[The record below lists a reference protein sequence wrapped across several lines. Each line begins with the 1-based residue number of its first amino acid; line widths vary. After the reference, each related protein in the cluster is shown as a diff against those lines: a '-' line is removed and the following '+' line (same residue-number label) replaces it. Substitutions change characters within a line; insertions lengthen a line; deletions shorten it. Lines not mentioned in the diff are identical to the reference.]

1 MLAYF
6 QKTLLVFS
14 LIITTVCSAHA
25 EPNLEQ
31 SPQASI
37 TQKISSIEENPDK
50 PQVLFQ
56 LKELLDGYKLKNNER
71 LQVLKAIESQYRN
84 TNDFIKAIET
94 VNRIILLSEQNS
106 KSVELAHA
114 YKRLGIYRYLKGE
127 YEQSI
132 EHYTDAL
139 AIFNA
144 LNRPILIANMHNN
157 IGLAQAALGQNIQ
170 AINSYQLAKSIYQE
184 IGSEIDNI
192 DIRFNIAGL
201 YLKLERYD
209 TAIEAYL
216 DVIEKRKEISDF
228 EGLAQAYSDLGIA
241 YKQSNKPEVA
251 LEYMQKSLAY
261 YLHENDLFNLASIYH
276 NISEVYFE
284 LNQHDRVLSFAKKS
298 IDIAQQNE
306 YKTAL
311 SGALHTYAK
320 GLYYL
325 GNAKDSLNYLLQ
337 SQKIAEELTYAKQL
351 LNNYSLF
358 SLVYASLNQP
368 KQALKFHQLY
378 ILARNKRENDN
389 FNLLLASYESEQLKQ
404 QVLQL
409 KQNEKLQ
416 QLELSKTGQKR
427 NFIIIAFVLLV
438 LIAFFV
444 YRRNAERRSK
454 LELISKVKQ
463 RTKELELLADKL
475 QAANKVKSLFL
486 ANMSHEIRTPLTAI
500 IAQAEAL
507 IYEDINE
514 STLHTDINIIYSNSL
529 HLLELINNI
538 LDLSK
543 VEANKLDLDIQSQD
557 LHIILQDVASM
568 FSEQAK
574 IKGLTFSVYH
584 ALPVPFVIPIDGI
597 RIKQILINLCAN
609 AVKFTKQGH
618 VKVIVKL
625 ASNQIIFSVEDTG
638 IGLSSSQINSLF
650 ESFTQGDS
658 SISRRFGGTGLGL
671 CLSQQLAQLMQGNID
686 ISSVLNQGS
695 TFAFSLP
702 CPPGIEEKADN
713 QLHLIESTVEAN
725 TRKETVEKISGTIL
739 LAEDHQDN
747 RQLISRLL
755 RSLGLEVY
763 TAKNGKEAVE
773 KFLQYQPQVILLDI
787 QMPEMDGI
795 EAHTIMRQKGATQP
809 IIALTA
815 NAMAHE
821 VEEYLT
827 QGFDNHLKKPI
838 ERKIF
843 IQTICHYY
851 QHKVCSDKVEE
862 ALNQVDMSDL
872 IEQFKSNLVLEQ
884 QDIILHIKNDDY
896 EQLSQLV
903 HRIAGAAQMFG
914 FSALSQYAIALETSL
929 KNKEFSR
936 VNDQSQTLL
945 NEIDQVLW

>member
-1 MLAYF
+1 MLGYF
-6 QKTLLVFS
+6 QKTLLVFG
-14 LIITTVCSAHA
+14 LFIIVCSAHT
-25 EPNLEQ
+25 EPYLEQ
-31 SPQASI
+31 SSQLSI
-37 TQKISSIEENPDK
+37 TQKISSIEAKTD
-50 PQVLFQ
+50 QALILFE
-56 LKELLDGYKLKNNER
+56 LKELLTAFNLTNNER
-71 LQVLKAIESQYRN
+71 LDVLKAIEKNYQN
-84 TNDFIKAIET
+84 TRDFINAIET
-94 VNRIILLSEQNS
+94 VNRIILLTEQSDNS
-106 KSVELAHA
+106 LDLAQA
-114 YKRLGIYRYLKGE
+114 YKRLGIYHYLKGE
-127 YEQSI
+127 YQQAI
-132 EHYTDAL
+132 EHYHDAL
-139 AIFNA
+139 EIINR
-144 LNRPILIANMHNN
+144 LNQPILIANMNNN

-170 AINSYQLAKSIYQE
+170 AINSYQVAEKIYQE
-184 IGSEIDNI
+184 FGSELDRI

-216 DVIEKRKEISDF
+216 DVIERRKKIQDLS
-228 EGLAQAYSDLGIA
+228 GLADAYSDLGIA
-241 YKQSNKPEVA
+241 YKQSNKAEIA
-251 LEYMQKSLAY
+251 LEFMQKSLNY
-261 YLHENDLFNLASIYH
+261 YLEKNDLFSLASIYH
-276 NISEVYFE
+276 NIAEVYFE
-284 LNQHDRVLSFAKKS
+284 LNQHDRVLTFAEES
-298 IDIAQQNE
+298 IAIAQENE

-325 GNAKDSLNYLLQ
+325 GNAEQSLSYLLQ
-337 SQKIAEELTYAKQL
+337 SQKIAEELNYAKQL

-358 SLVYASLNQP
+358 SLVYATLNQP
-368 KQALKFHQLY
+368 ANALKYHKLY

-409 KQNEKLQ
+409 KQNEQLQ

-427 NFIIIAFVLLV
+427 KFIIVAFGLL
-438 LIAFFV
+438 LLTAFFI

-454 LELISKVKQ
+454 LELITKVKQ

-507 IYEDINE
+507 IYDDIDE
-514 STLHTDINIIYSNSL
+514 KTLHADINIIHSNSL

-543 VEANKLDLDIQSQD
+543 VEANKLDLDIQTQD
-557 LHIILQDVASM
+557 LHCLLQDVSNM
-568 FSEQAK
+568 FTEQAK
-574 IKGLTFSVYH
+574 SKGLTFSVYH
-584 ALPVPFVIPIDGI
+584 ALPRPFVLPIDGI
-597 RIKQILINLCAN
+597 RIKQILINLCSN
-609 AVKFTKQGH
+609 AVKFTSQGQ
-618 VKVIVKL
+618 VKVIVTIESQQL
-625 ASNQIIFSVEDTG
+625 IFSVEDTG

-671 CLSQQLAQLMQGNID
+671 CLSQQLAQLMSGNIE

-695 TFAFSLP
+695 TFTFILP
-702 CPPGIEEKADN
+702 ISVELDNYQNRELELIQPAIEKDTVKEN
-713 QLHLIESTVEAN
+713 IEN
-725 TRKETVEKISGTIL
+725 ISGSIL

-747 RQLISRLL
+747 RKLISRLL

-763 TAKNGKEAVE
+763 TAKNGKEAVQ

-821 VEEYLT
+821 VEEYLA
-827 QGFDNHLKKPI
+827 QGFDDHLKKPI
-838 ERKIF
+838 ERKVF
-843 IQTICHYY
+843 IQTICQYY
-851 QHKVCSDKVEE
+851 QHKVCSDKVAET
-862 ALNQVDMSDL
+862 LNQVDFSDL
-872 IEQFKSNLVLEQ
+872 VEQFKSNLALEQ

-914 FSALSQYAIALETSL
+914 FSALSQYALALETSL
-929 KNKEFSR
+929 KNKDYER
-936 VNDQSQTLL
+936 VTDQSQILL

>member
-1 MLAYF
+1 MLVHF
-6 QKTLLVFS
+6 
-14 LIITTVCSAHA
+14 
-25 EPNLEQ
+25 
-31 SPQASI
+31 
-37 TQKISSIEENPDK
+37 QKISLALFLFLMVFHTSAEQTREPSSSLSIEQEISAIEANPDK
-50 PQVLFQ
+50 SFVLLQFTD
-56 LKELLDGYKLKNNER
+56 LLDAFDLDNNER

-84 TNDFIKAIET
+84 SNNFIKAIET
-94 VNRIILLSEQNS
+94 VNRIILLSERS
-106 KSVELAHA
+106 STSEELAQA
-114 YKRLGIYRYLKGE
+114 YKRLGIYHYLKGE

-144 LNRPILIANMHNN
+144 IRKPILIANMHNN

-170 AINSYQLAKSIYQE
+170 AINSYQLAKGIYQE
-184 IGSEIDNI
+184 FGNESDNI

-216 DVIEKRKEISDF
+216 DVIEKRKIINDF
-228 EGLAQAYSDLGIA
+228 KGLAQAYSDLGIA

-251 LEYMQKSLAY
+251 LGYMQKSLAY
-261 YLHENDLFNLASIYH
+261 YLNDNDLFNLASIYH

-284 LNQHDRVLSFAKKS
+284 LNQHDRVLSFAQES
-298 IDIAQQNE
+298 IAIAEKNE

-325 GNAKDSLNYLLQ
+325 GDAEKSLSFLLR
-337 SQKIAEELTYAKQL
+337 SQTIAEELSYAKQL
-351 LNNYSLF
+351 LNNYSLL

-368 KQALKFHQLY
+368 SKALKYHQLY

-427 NFIIIAFVLLV
+427 KFIIIAIVLMALT
-438 LIAFFV
+438 AFFV

-454 LELISKVKQ
+454 LELITKVKQ
-463 RTKELELLADKL
+463 RTKDLELLAEKL
-475 QAANKVKSLFL
+475 QAADQVKSLFL

-514 STLHTDINIIYSNSL
+514 STLLSDINIIHSNSL

-543 VEANKLDLDIQSQD
+543 VEANKLDLDIQPHD
-557 LHIILQDVASM
+557 LHIILHDVASM
-568 FSEQAK
+568 FIEQAK
-574 IKGLTFSVYH
+574 NKGLTFSVFH
-584 ALPVPFVIPIDGI
+584 ALPVPFVIPVDSI

-618 VKVIVKL
+618 VKVIARL
-625 ASNQIIFSVEDTG
+625 ASNQLIFSVEDTG

-671 CLSQQLAQLMQGNID
+671 CLSQQLAQLMKGNIE

-695 TFAFSLP
+695 TFSFKLP
-702 CPPGIEEKADN
+702 CPQGIEFDVDN
-713 QLHLIESTVEAN
+713 KLHLIESTIE
-725 TRKETVEKISGTIL
+725 TDSKKEKVEKISGTIL

-755 RSLGLEVY
+755 ASLGLEVY
-763 TAKNGKEAVE
+763 TAKNGKDAVD
-773 KFLQYQPQVILLDI
+773 KFIQYQPQVILLDI

-795 EAHTIMRQKGATQP
+795 EAHSIMRQKGATQP

-815 NAMAHE
+815 NAMSHE
-821 VEEYLT
+821 VEEYLA

-838 ERKIF
+838 ERKVF
-843 IQTICHYY
+843 IQTICQYY
-851 QHKVCSDKVEE
+851 RHEVCSDKAEE
-862 ALNQVDMSDL
+862 TLKQVDMSDL
-872 IEQFKSNLVLEQ
+872 IEQFKSNLALEQ
-884 QDIILHIKNDDY
+884 QDIILHIKNDDF
-896 EQLSQLV
+896 EQLSLLV

-914 FSALSQYAIALETSL
+914 FSALSQYAITLETSL
-929 KNKEFSR
+929 KNKEYER